1 MFYTSDIT
9 QQHFFASKE
18 ALKVMFETHFT
29 DLTDVTL
36 ACKDTDDD
44 NDCEDHEEFWK
55 DILGDMSV
63 FIDSLVFHL

>member
-1 MFYTSDIT
+1 MS

-36 ACKDTDDD
+36 ARKDTDDD
-44 NDCEDHEEFWK
+44 DDCEDPEEFWK
-55 DILGDMSV
+55 EILGDMSV